1 MIKAEFKCCLT
12 SRVTLFTGKCTTRT
26 FKKSD
31 GKCACGFFLE
41 KGLSW
46 RQASDQC
53 RTLGARLPEIKSAQE
68 NDDIFSVKVCT
79 RTQQFILEVLF
90 YMYIVYE
97 VLYFNIKLFFSPK
110 SI

>member
-1 MIKAEFKCCLT
+1 MP
-12 SRVTLFTGKCTTRT
+12 LFPGKCTTRT

-68 NDDIFSVKVCT
+68 NNDILSVKVCT
-79 RTQQFILEVLF
+79 RIQIFTLLEVFLF
-90 YMYIVYE
+90 TVKFK
-97 VLYFNIKLFFSPK
+97 YFNTNVIFFLK
-110 SI
+110 KK